1 MRHALGQEWW
11 YRRRW
16 YPLGIRP
23 LWVYDDQDEW
33 LRLYAAVEPI
43 TGQPFCWCLP
53 PVSAPTKKLMPLS
66 YEWLTLSRSVPKG
79 AGGFPPPS
87 VTPRNCDRQVLWIA
101 QEMRDPY
108 HWRMPYQFK
117 REPLTQDEATRLA
130 NACQSHPEKLAIW
143 TLLDTGLRV
152 SELAKLTK
160 ENIDWQGHRL
170 TVYGKGGPYG
180 SQTKRRII
188 PLSAR
193 VQPLL
198 EGHFALHDT
207 VGMAPRTIQV
217 LVKRVA
223 NRAYIRRPVTPHVLR
238 HTFSVTAIQKGI
250 SLPALQRLL
259 GHDHLAT
266 TEIYLNLSP
275 EEVVREFREK
285 W

>member
-1 MRHALGQEWW
+1 
-11 YRRRW
+11 
-16 YPLGIRP
+16 
-23 LWVYDDQDEW
+23 
-33 LRLYAAVEPI
+33 
-43 TGQPFCWCLP
+43 
-53 PVSAPTKKLMPLS
+53 
-66 YEWLTLSRSVPKG
+66 
-79 AGGFPPPS
+79 
-87 VTPRNCDRQVLWIA
+87 
-101 QEMRDPY
+101 
-108 HWRMPYQFK
+108 MPYQFK
-117 REPLTQDEATRLA
+117 REPLTPDEANRLA
-130 NACQSHPEKLAIW
+130 TACQTHAEKLVIW

-152 SELAKLTK
+152 SELARLKK

-170 TVYGKGGPYG
+170 MVYGKGGPYG

-207 VGMAPRTIQV
+207 LGMAPRTIQV

-223 NRAYIRRPVTPHVLR
+223 TRAHIRRTVTPHVLR

-259 GHDHLAT
+259 GHDRLTT
-266 TEIYLNLSP
+266 TETYLNLSP
-275 EEVVREFREK
+275 EDVVREFREK